1 MQWNWLKYLYAPVI
15 IEDYSYNLKMCRC
28 LRGPTLQ
35 SSVVTLRSIET
46 AFSSGEPMYCAVRL
60 LSCRN
65 RQRFRNIF
73 VGLVPA
79 FVGYIKI
86 IPQAFFNQWATDILR
101 CEMMTCL
108 IAYSAAAHQTD
119 SKKEKLFY
127 TLLADN
133 AQCCRKLQV

>member
-1 MQWNWLKYLYAPVI
+1 MFEALL
-15 IEDYSYNLKMCRC
+15 CRAV
-28 LRGPTLQ
+28 
-35 SSVVTLRSIET
+35 SSRCDLSKQRLARESPCT
-46 AFSSGEPMYCAVRL
+46 VRL
-60 LSCRN
+60 DYYRAGN

-86 IPQAFFNQWATDILR
+86 IPQTFFNQWATDILR
-101 CEMMTCL
+101 CETMTCL

-127 TLLADN
+127 TLPADN